1 MSSALLVLH
10 KSKKPM
16 LRGLALLV
24 LAFGLLRRGG
34 WEEAILNDRVL
45 QPFLMLLS
53 APLLFA
59 LFRRKNPMQ
68 LLVACFVPAGVA
80 VGALNLIEPLLVL
93 ADAKNAIASPTIYGP
108 IGLGLILSY
117 ACRAVTPHY
126 EPKAES
132 TGVVEVLICLAA
144 TTALFYAHIASTLDS
159 PHVYLNAMAL
169 ITTLGVTLCS
179 FAYNDEAR
187 LTFGEVIARAGL
199 FTCLLAAVY
208 AVTLYT
214 AGVASN
220 EPRTIGPVLADS
232 FNLLAYGALLVISGG
247 AVSPSEDRTLMTRDW
262 HLTEA
267 YVFIT
272 LIVFPP
278 LTLLEYM
285 DIETIG

>member
-93 ADAKNAIASPTIYGP
+93 ADARNAIASPTIYGP

-132 TGVVEVLICLAA
+132 TGVVDVLICLAA
-144 TTALFYAHIASTLDS
+144 TTALFSAHIFSTLDS

-214 AGVASN
+214 AGVAAN

-278 LTLLEYM
+278 LTLLEFM